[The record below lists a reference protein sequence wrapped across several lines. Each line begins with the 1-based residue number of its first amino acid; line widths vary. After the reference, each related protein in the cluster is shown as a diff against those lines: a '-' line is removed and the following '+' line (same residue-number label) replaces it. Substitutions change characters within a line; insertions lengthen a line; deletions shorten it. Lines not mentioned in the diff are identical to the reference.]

1 MAEPIPAS
9 VIVMTRNEERN
20 LPFCLAS
27 VRDFAEIFVVDSA
40 STDRTR
46 AIARDHGATVVPF
59 RWDGR
64 YPKKKQWCL
73 DNLPFSHDWVL
84 YLDADEA
91 VTPEAAREISQ
102 LLAGGAA
109 PDRGYFVRSDFVF
122 LGRRLRHGHRSMKL
136 ALLDRQ
142 WARFEDIDDLDV
154 QTATEV
160 EAHYQP
166 VVSGSIG
173 VLRGR
178 IVHDDRNTLFQYF
191 DRHNRYSDWEA
202 SVRSRAVLAH
212 HPESQPGL
220 RLLRKR
226 LFVVLPA
233 RGVVSFLHS
242 YVFRLG
248 FLDGRAGLHYALA
261 RAFYYWQIRAK
272 ELERRRGREQ

>member
-20 LPFCLAS
+20 LQHCLAS
-27 VRDFAEIFVVDSA
+27 VQEFSEVFVVDSA
-40 STDRTR
+40 STDRTPEV
-46 AIARDHGATVVPF
+46 AREHGATVVPF
-59 RWDGR
+59 RWDGG

-73 DNLPFSHDWVL
+73 DRLPFSHDWVL

-91 VTPEAAREISQ
+91 LTPEASGEISQ
-102 LLAGGAA
+102 LLASAPGGC
-109 PDRGYFVRSDFVF
+109 GYFVRSDFVF
-122 LGRRLRHGHRSMKL
+122 LGRRLRYGHRTVKL
-136 ALLDRQ
+136 ALLDRRR
-142 WARFEDIDDLDV
+142 ARFEDIDDLDV
-154 QTATEV
+154 GTATEV

-166 VVSGSIG
+166 VVSGPTG

-178 IVHDDRNTLFQYF
+178 IVHDDRNSLFQYF

-202 SVRSRAVLAH
+202 TLRSRAVLGR

-220 RLLRKR
+220 RSVRKR
-226 LFVVLPA
+226 LFAVLPN
-233 RGVVSFLHS
+233 RGIVAFVHS

-261 RAFYYWQIRAK
+261 RAFYYWQIRVK
-272 ELERRRGREQ
+272 ELELRRSAEP